1 MDWLEKQILEKQRSL
16 QEPPKGH
23 LSRFEARLDANFGKT
38 KHLKWKIPAYVA
50 ASIAILIGV
59 LAFLSRAQ
67 NEQSKTLILADV
79 STEYSE
85 SEIFFQQEIN
95 ERIRAIESFNGN
107 NSNYI
112 KDIEG
117 FDRSLQNLKSDLKEA
132 PGDPRVVD
140 AVMQTYMLKI
150 EALDNI
156 VDILKK
162 TS

>member
-1 MDWLEKQILEKQRSL
+1 MDWFEKQILEKQRSL

-23 LSRFEARLDANFGKT
+23 LSRFESRLDDNFGKT
-38 KHLKWKIPAYVA
+38 KHLRWQIPAYA
-50 ASIAILIGV
+50 ASVVLLISI
-59 LAFLSRAQ
+59 LAFLFRPQ
-67 NEQSKTLILADV
+67 NEQSETLILAGV
-79 STEYSE
+79 STEYTE
-85 SEIFFQQEIN
+85 SELFFQQEIN
-95 ERIRAIESFNGN
+95 ERMKAIESFNSN
-107 NSNYI
+107 NSSYI